1 MKKILLII
9 LLINNFTS
17 FSQSY
22 NLQTGINF
30 YDAGKYDESLD
41 FLNKEIAQNPKES
54 QAYFYNSL
62 IYAAKDE
69 LAKALTQV
77 NLAIQF
83 NQTNDTLLCKY
94 WQAKGNVYVKLKDTV
109 KFESAY
115 ENAIKLAPSDVD
127 VYIHRATNYFQL
139 ELYDKVL
146 IDLKK
151 ALEIDEVNSDALV
164 LKARVYEKQKKY
176 EEVIKQSDYLISLS
190 VELPAAYILKSYA
203 NFYLDRF
210 DEAINE
216 AYNALLVDDKNTDM
230 QDNFVI
236 YSKKNFTLGLAKI
249 SRLIKES
256 PLNHSFLAIRSQIFS
271 AKKDYKNAI
280 KDYNTILELN
290 THSEI
295 SKYYS
300 QRGQVYEE
308 MGKHQMAIHDFTK
321 SISFD
326 TAGSAYD
333 FGYRGD
339 ANRLMGNYL
348 AAVKDFDQA
357 IELNPEEPWFYY
369 SRGWVKDE
377 FMHDSMGGLADYN
390 ASIDLDKNYTYTYLH
405 RGRLYVKKLNEPLK
419 AQADFMKVIELDT
432 AFESSDNIRHY
443 AYFELGQNEKAKEW
457 INKIIKANPE
467 EGNYYDAACLYSLMK
482 MNKQSVAY
490 LDSSFQKGYR
500 DFVHISKDD
509 DLDNVRVL
517 KEFKSLVAKWKARF
531 NREQN
536 DIKLDLASNNLSS
549 KKSKTYRIPFKSN
562 FGGTFKVA
570 SKINGLPLN
579 MMFDTGSSD
588 ILISQTEVDF
598 MLKNGLL
605 SDKDFTGEIAYQLA
619 NGEFETSK
627 TLILKKVEFG
637 GLILKNVLAAVSK
650 NKDVGM
656 LFGQSD
662 MTRYGKITI
671 DNKKKEIIVVTN

>member
-1 MKKILLII
+1 MQKSILIF
-9 LLINNFTS
+9 LLFFSFQT

-22 NLQTGINF
+22 NLQTGINL
-30 YDAGKYDESLD
+30 YDAGKYDESLE
-41 FLNKEIAQNPKES
+41 FLNKEIAHNPKES

-62 IYAAKDE
+62 IYVEKDE

-83 NQTNDTLLCKY
+83 NQSNDTLLCKY
-94 WQAKGNVYVKLKDTV
+94 WQAKGNVYVKLKDTL
-109 KFESAY
+109 KFENAY
-115 ENAIKLAPSDVD
+115 EKAIKLAPTNID
-127 VYIHRATNYFQL
+127 VYVHRATNYFTL
-139 ELYDKVL
+139 ELYDKAF

-164 LKARVYEKQKKY
+164 LKARVFEKQKKY

-203 NFYLDRF
+203 NFYLNRF
-210 DEAINE
+210 DEAIND
-216 AYNALLVDDKNTDM
+216 AYNALLVDDKNRDM

-256 PLNHSFLAIRSQIFS
+256 PLNHSFLAIRSQIFT

-280 KDYNTILELN
+280 KDYNTIIELN
-290 THSEI
+290 SQSDL

-308 MGKHQMAIHDFTK
+308 MGLHQMAINDFTK
-321 SISFD
+321 SISYD
-326 TAGSAYD
+326 TLTSAYE

-339 ANRLMGNYL
+339 ANRLIGNYS

-357 IELNPEEPWFYY
+357 IELQPEEPWFYY

-377 FMHDSMGGLADYN
+377 FLHDAMGGLADYN

-405 RGRLYVKKLNEPLK
+405 RGRLYAKKLNEPLK
-419 AQADFMKVIELDT
+419 AQVDFMKVIELDT
-432 AFESSDNIRHY
+432 AIESSDNIRHY

-482 MNKQSVAY
+482 MNKQSLAY

-517 KEFKSLVAKWKARF
+517 KEFKSLVAKWKERF
-531 NREQN
+531 NGEQN
-536 DIKLDLASNNLSS
+536 GIKSDLFSRNLLNT
-549 KKSKTYRIPFKSN
+549 KPRTYKIPFKPN
-562 FGGTFKVA
+562 LGGTYEVA
-570 SKINGLPLN
+570 SKINGLLLN
-579 MMFDTGSSD
+579 MTFDTGSAD
-588 ILISQTEVDF
+588 ISISQTEVDF

-605 SDKDFTGEIAYQLA
+605 SEKDFNGERMYELA
-619 NGEFETSK
+619 NGELEMCK
-627 TLILKKVEFG
+627 TLILKRVEFG
-637 GLILKNVLAAVSK
+637 GLIIKNVQAGVVK
-650 NKDVGM
+650 NKSAGM
-656 LFGQSD
+656 LFGQSA
-662 MTRYGKITI
+662 MSRYGKITI

>member
-1 MKKILLII
+1 MQKSLLIF
-9 LLINNFTS
+9 LLFFSFQT

-62 IYAAKDE
+62 IYVEKDE

-94 WQAKGNVYVKLKDTV
+94 WQAKGNVYVKLKDTL
-109 KFESAY
+109 KFENAY
-115 ENAIKLAPSDVD
+115 EKAIKLTPTNVD
-127 VYIHRATNYFQL
+127 VYVHRATNYFTL
-139 ELYDKVL
+139 ELYDKAL

-164 LKARVYEKQKKY
+164 LKTRIYEKQKKY

-210 DEAINE
+210 DEAIND
-216 AYNALLVDDKNTDM
+216 AYNALLVDDKNRDM

-256 PLNHSFLAIRSQIFS
+256 PLNHSFLAIRSQIFT

-290 THSEI
+290 THNEN

-308 MGKHQMAIHDFTK
+308 MGMHQMAINDFTK

-326 TAGSAYD
+326 TSTSAYE

-339 ANRLMGNYL
+339 ANRLIGNYS

-369 SRGWVKDE
+369 RRGWVKDE
-377 FMHDSMGGLADYN
+377 FMHDSIGGLADYK
-390 ASIDLDKNYTYTYLH
+390 ASIELDKNYAYAYLH
-405 RGRLYVKKLNEPLK
+405 RGRLYAKKLNEPLN
-419 AQADFMKVIELDT
+419 AQRDFKKVIELDT
-432 AFESSDNIRHY
+432 VIESSGNIRHY
-443 AYFELGQNEKAKEW
+443 AYFELGQIEKAKDW

-482 MNKQSVAY
+482 MNKQSLAY

-517 KEFKSLVAKWKARF
+517 KEFKSLVTKWKERF

-536 DIKLDLASNNLSS
+536 GIKLDLASNHVSS
-549 KKSKTYRIPFKSN
+549 KKTRTFRIPFKSN

-605 SDKDFTGEIAYQLA
+605 NEKDFAGEIAYQLA

-637 GLILKNVLAAVSK
+637 GLVLKNVLAAVSK

-656 LFGQSD
+656 LFGQSA
-662 MTRYGKITI
+662 MSRYGKITI

>member
-1 MKKILLII
+1 MRKSLLIF
-9 LLINNFTS
+9 LLFFSFQT

-22 NLQTGINF
+22 NLQSGINNF
-30 YDAGKYDESLD
+30 KEDKYDEALD
-41 FLNKEIAQNPKES
+41 FFTKEIAQNPKES

-62 IYAAKDE
+62 IYVEKDE
-69 LAKALTQV
+69 LAKALAQV

-109 KFESAY
+109 KFENAY
-115 ENAIKLAPSDVD
+115 EQAIKLAPTDVD
-127 VYIHRATNYFQL
+127 VYVHRATNYFQL
-139 ELYDKVL
+139 ELYDKAL

-164 LKARVYEKQKKY
+164 LKTRIYEKQKKY

-216 AYNALLVDDKNTDM
+216 AYNALLVDDKNRDM

-256 PLNHSFLAIRSQIFS
+256 PLNHSFLSIRSQIFT

-280 KDYNTILELN
+280 KDYNTIIELN
-290 THSEI
+290 SQSDL

-300 QRGQVYEE
+300 QRGQVFEE
-308 MGKHQMAIHDFTK
+308 MGMHQLAIHDFTK
-321 SISFD
+321 SISYD
-326 TAGSAYD
+326 TSTSAYE

-339 ANRLMGNYL
+339 ANRLIGNYS

-357 IELNPEEPWFYY
+357 IELAPEEPWFYY
-369 SRGWVKDE
+369 RRGWVKDE
-377 FMHDSMGGLADYN
+377 FLHDSIGGLADYN
-390 ASIDLDKNYTYTYLH
+390 ASIDLDKKYTITYLH
-405 RGRLYVKKLNEPLK
+405 RGRLYAKKLNEPLK
-419 AQADFMKVIELDT
+419 AKADFKKVIELDT
-432 AFESSDNIRHY
+432 VIESSGNIRHY

-517 KEFKSLVAKWKARF
+517 KEFKSLVTKWKERF
-531 NREQN
+531 NLEQN
-536 DIKLDLASNNLSS
+536 GIKSDLSS
-549 KKSKTYRIPFKSN
+549 KNSSYTKPRTYKIPFKPN
-562 FGGTFKVA
+562 LGGTYEVA

-579 MMFDTGSSD
+579 MTFDTGSAD
-588 ILISQTEVDF
+588 ISISQTEVDF

-605 SDKDFTGEIAYQLA
+605 SDKDFNGERMYELA
-619 NGEFETSK
+619 NGELEICK

-637 GLILKNVLAAVSK
+637 GLILKNVQAGVVK
-650 NKDVGM
+650 NKNAGM
-656 LFGQSD
+656 LFGQSA
-662 MTRYGKITI
+662 MSRYGKITI
-671 DNKKKEIIVVTN
+671 DNNKKVIIITTK

>member
-94 WQAKGNVYVKLKDTV
+94 WQAKGNVYVKLKDTL

-115 ENAIKLAPSDVD
+115 EKAIKLAPTNVD
-127 VYIHRATNYFQL
+127 VYVHRATNYFQL
-139 ELYDKVL
+139 ELYDKAL

-164 LKARVYEKQKKY
+164 LKTRIYEKQKKY

-216 AYNALLVDDKNTDM
+216 AYNALLVDDKNRDM

-256 PLNHSFLAIRSQIFS
+256 PLNHSFLAIRSQIFT

-280 KDYNTILELN
+280 KDYNTIIELN
-290 THSEI
+290 SQSDL

-300 QRGQVYEE
+300 QRGQVFEE
-308 MGKHQMAIHDFTK
+308 MGMHQLAIHDFTK
-321 SISFD
+321 SISYD
-326 TAGSAYD
+326 TSTSAYE

-339 ANRLMGNYL
+339 ANRLIGNYS
-348 AAVKDFDQA
+348 AAVKDFNQA
-357 IELNPEEPWFYY
+357 IELAPEESWFYY
-369 SRGWVKDE
+369 RRGWVKDE
-377 FMHDSMGGLADYN
+377 FMHDSIGGLADYN
-390 ASIDLDKNYTYTYLH
+390 ASIDLDKNYTITYLH
-405 RGRLYVKKLNEPLK
+405 RGRLYAKKLNEPLK
-419 AQADFMKVIELDT
+419 AKADFKKVIELDT
-432 AFESSDNIRHY
+432 VIESSGNIRHY

-509 DLDNVRVL
+509 DLDNVRAL
-517 KEFKSLVAKWKARF
+517 KEFKSLVAKWKERF
-531 NREQN
+531 NGEQN
-536 DIKLDLASNNLSS
+536 GVKLDLASNHLSS
-549 KKSKTYRIPFKSN
+549 TKTRTFRIPFKPDL
-562 FGGTFKVA
+562 GGTYEVA
-570 SKINGLPLN
+570 SKINGLPLK
-579 MMFDTGSSD
+579 MMFDTGSAD
-588 ILISQTEVDF
+588 ISISQTEVDF

-605 SDKDFTGEIAYQLA
+605 SDKDFNGERMYELA
-619 NGEFETSK
+619 NGELEICK

-637 GLILKNVLAAVSK
+637 GLILKNVQAGVVK
-650 NKDVGM
+650 NKNAGM
-656 LFGQSD
+656 LFGQSA
-662 MTRYGKITI
+662 MSRYGKITI
-671 DNKKKEIIVVTN
+671 DNNKKVIIITTK

>member
-1 MKKILLII
+1 MRTLVFCLFISIQA
-9 LLINNFTS
+9 FG
-17 FSQSY
+17 QSY

-41 FLNKEIAQNPKES
+41 FLNKEIIQNPKES

-69 LAKALTQV
+69 LAKALAQV

-94 WQAKGNVYVKLKDTV
+94 WQAKGNVYVKLKDTL
-109 KFESAY
+109 KFENAY
-115 ENAIKLAPSDVD
+115 EKAIKLAPSNVE
-127 VYIHRATNYFQL
+127 VFIHRATNYFQF
-139 ELYDKVL
+139 ELYEKAL

-151 ALEIDEVNSDALV
+151 ALEIDEVNSEALV

-203 NFYLDRF
+203 NFYLNHF

-216 AYNALLVDDKNTDM
+216 AYNALLVDDKNMDM

-249 SRLIKES
+249 SRLIKDS
-256 PLNHSFLAIRSQIFS
+256 PLNHSFLAIRSQIFT

-280 KDYNTILELN
+280 KDYNTIIELN
-290 THSEI
+290 SQSDL

-300 QRGQVYEE
+300 QRGQVFEE
-308 MGKHQMAIHDFTK
+308 MGMHQLAINDFTK
-321 SISFD
+321 SISYD
-326 TAGSAYD
+326 TSTSAYE

-339 ANRLMGNYL
+339 ANRLIGNYS
-348 AAVKDFDQA
+348 AAVKDFNQA
-357 IELNPEEPWFYY
+357 IELAPEESWFYY
-369 SRGWVKDE
+369 RRGWVKDE
-377 FMHDSMGGLADYN
+377 FMHDSIGGLADYN
-390 ASIDLDKNYTYTYLH
+390 ASIELDKNYAYAYLH
-405 RGRLYVKKLNEPLK
+405 RGRLYAKKLNEPLN
-419 AQADFMKVIELDT
+419 AQRDFKKVIELDT
-432 AFESSDNIRHY
+432 VIESSGNIRHY
-443 AYFELGQNEKAKEW
+443 AYFELGENEKAKEW
-457 INKIIKANPE
+457 IHKIIKTNPE
-467 EGNYYDAACLYSLMK
+467 EVNYYDAACLYSLMK
-482 MNKQSVAY
+482 MNKQSLAY

-517 KEFKSLVAKWKARF
+517 KEFKSLVTKWKERF
-531 NREQN
+531 NLEQN
-536 DIKLDLASNNLSS
+536 GLKSDLSLKNSS
-549 KKSKTYRIPFKSN
+549 YTKPRTYKIPFKPN
-562 FGGTFKVA
+562 LGGTYEVA

-579 MMFDTGSSD
+579 MTFDTGSAD
-588 ILISQTEVDF
+588 ISISQTEVDF

-605 SDKDFTGEIAYQLA
+605 SDKDFNGERMYELA
-619 NGEFETSK
+619 NGALEMCR

-637 GLILKNVLAAVSK
+637 GLILKNVQAGVAK
-650 NKDVGM
+650 NKNAGM
-656 LFGQSD
+656 LFGQSA
-662 MTRYGKITI
+662 MSRYGKITI

>member
-22 NLQTGINF
+22 NLQSGINNF
-30 YDAGKYDESLD
+30 KEDKYDEALD
-41 FLNKEIAQNPKES
+41 FFTKEIAQNPKES

-69 LAKALTQV
+69 LAKALAQV

-94 WQAKGNVYVKLKDTV
+94 WQTKGNVYVKLKDTL
-109 KFESAY
+109 KFENAY
-115 ENAIKLAPSDVD
+115 ENAIKLYPTNVD
-127 VYIHRATNYFQL
+127 VYVHRATNYFQL
-139 ELYDKVL
+139 ELYDKAL

-203 NFYLDRF
+203 NFYLNHF

-216 AYNALLVDDKNTDM
+216 AYNALLVDDKNRDM

-249 SRLIKES
+249 SRLIKDS
-256 PLNHSFLAIRSQIFS
+256 PLNHSFLAIRSQIFT

-280 KDYNTILELN
+280 KDYNTIIELN
-290 THSEI
+290 SQSDL

-300 QRGQVYEE
+300 QRGQVFEE
-308 MGKHQMAIHDFTK
+308 MGMHQLAINDFTK
-321 SISFD
+321 SISYD
-326 TAGSAYD
+326 TSTSAYE

-339 ANRLMGNYL
+339 ANRLIGNYS
-348 AAVKDFDQA
+348 AAVKDYNQA
-357 IELNPEEPWFYY
+357 IELAPEESWFYY
-369 SRGWVKDE
+369 RRGWVKDE
-377 FMHDSMGGLADYN
+377 FMHDSIGGLADYN
-390 ASIDLDKNYTYTYLH
+390 ASIELDKNYAYAYLH
-405 RGRLYVKKLNEPLK
+405 RGRLYAKKLNEPLN
-419 AQADFMKVIELDT
+419 AQRDFKKVIELDT
-432 AFESSDNIRHY
+432 VIESSGNIRHY
-443 AYFELGQNEKAKEW
+443 AYFELGENEKAKEW
-457 INKIIKANPE
+457 IHKIIKTNPE

-482 MNKQSVAY
+482 MNKQSLAY

-517 KEFKSLVAKWKARF
+517 KEFKSLVTKWKERF
-531 NREQN
+531 NLEQN
-536 DIKLDLASNNLSS
+536 GLKSDLSLKNSS
-549 KKSKTYRIPFKSN
+549 YTKPRTYKIPFKPN
-562 FGGTFKVA
+562 LGGTYEVA
-570 SKINGLPLN
+570 SKINGIPLN
-579 MMFDTGSSD
+579 MTFDTGSAD
-588 ILISQTEVDF
+588 ISISQTEVDF

-605 SDKDFTGEIAYQLA
+605 SDKDFNGERMYELA
-619 NGEFETSK
+619 NGALEMCK

-637 GLILKNVLAAVSK
+637 GLILKNVQAGVAK
-650 NKDVGM
+650 NKNAGM
-656 LFGQSD
+656 LFGQSA
-662 MTRYGKITI
+662 MSRYGKITI
-671 DNKKKEIIVVTN
+671 DNKKKEIIIVTN

>member
-22 NLQTGINF
+22 NLQSGINNF
-30 YDAGKYDESLD
+30 KEDKYDEALD
-41 FLNKEIAQNPKES
+41 FFTKEIAQNPKES

-109 KFESAY
+109 KFENAY
-115 ENAIKLAPSDVD
+115 ENAIKLAPTNVD
-127 VYIHRATNYFQL
+127 VYVHRATNYFQF
-139 ELYDKVL
+139 ELYDKAL

-216 AYNALLVDDKNTDM
+216 AYNALLVDDKNRDM

-249 SRLIKES
+249 SRLIKDS
-256 PLNHSFLAIRSQIFS
+256 PLNHSFLTIRSQIFA

-280 KDYNTILELN
+280 KDYNTIIELN
-290 THSEI
+290 SQSDL

-300 QRGQVYEE
+300 QRGQVFEE
-308 MGKHQMAIHDFTK
+308 MGMHQLAINDFTK
-321 SISFD
+321 SISYD
-326 TAGSAYD
+326 TSTSAYE

-339 ANRLMGNYL
+339 ANRLIGNYS

-357 IELNPEEPWFYY
+357 IELAPEESWFYY
-369 SRGWVKDE
+369 RRGWVKDE
-377 FMHDSMGGLADYN
+377 FMHDSIGGLADYN
-390 ASIDLDKNYTYTYLH
+390 ASIELDKNYAYAYLH
-405 RGRLYVKKLNEPLK
+405 RGRLYAKKLNEPLN
-419 AQADFMKVIELDT
+419 AQRDFKKVIELDT
-432 AFESSDNIRHY
+432 AIESSDNIRHY
-443 AYFELGQNEKAKEW
+443 AYFELGQNEKAKDW

-482 MNKQSVAY
+482 MNKQSLAY

-517 KEFKSLVAKWKARF
+517 KEFKSLVTKWKERF
-531 NREQN
+531 NLEQN
-536 DIKLDLASNNLSS
+536 GLKSDLSLKNSS
-549 KKSKTYRIPFKSN
+549 YTKPRTYKIPFKPN
-562 FGGTFKVA
+562 LGGTYEVA

-579 MMFDTGSSD
+579 MTFDTGSAD
-588 ILISQTEVDF
+588 ISISQTEVDF

-605 SDKDFTGEIAYQLA
+605 SDKDFNGERMYELA
-619 NGEFETSK
+619 NGALEMCR

-637 GLILKNVLAAVSK
+637 GLILKNVQAGVAK
-650 NKDVGM
+650 NKNAGM
-656 LFGQSD
+656 LFGQSA
-662 MTRYGKITI
+662 MSRYGKITI

>member
-1 MKKILLII
+1 MRILAFCLLISI
-9 LLINNFTS
+9 QAFGQS
-17 FSQSY
+17 F

-41 FLNKEIAQNPKES
+41 FFTKEIAQNPKES

-94 WQAKGNVYVKLKDTV
+94 WQTKGNVYVKLKDTL
-109 KFESAY
+109 KFENAY
-115 ENAIKLAPSDVD
+115 ENAIKLASNNVD
-127 VYIHRATNYFQL
+127 VYVHRATNYFQL
-139 ELYDKVL
+139 ELYDKAL

-176 EEVIKQSDYLISLS
+176 EEVIKHSDYLISLS

-249 SRLIKES
+249 SRLIKDS
-256 PLNHSFLAIRSQIFS
+256 PLNHSFLAIRSQIFT
-271 AKKDYKNAI
+271 AKKDFKNAI

-300 QRGQVYEE
+300 QRGKIYEE
-308 MGKHQMAIHDFTK
+308 MGMHQMAIHDFTK

-326 TAGSAYD
+326 TAGAAYD

-339 ANRLMGNYL
+339 ANRLMGNYS

-357 IELNPEEPWFYY
+357 IELAPEEPWFYY
-369 SRGWVKDE
+369 RRGWVKDE
-377 FMHDSMGGLADYN
+377 FMHDSIGGLADYN

-405 RGRLYVKKLNEPLK
+405 RGRLYAKKLNEPLK

-517 KEFKSLVAKWKARF
+517 KEFKSLVVKWKARF

-536 DIKLDLASNNLSS
+536 GIKLDLASNNLSS

-562 FGGTFKVA
+562 YGGTFKVA

-637 GLILKNVLAAVSK
+637 GLILRNVLAAVSK

-656 LFGQSD
+656 LFGQSA

-671 DNKKKEIIVVTN
+671 DNKKKEIIIVTN

>member
-62 IYAAKDE
+62 IYLEKDE

-94 WQAKGNVYVKLKDTV
+94 WQTKGNVYVKLKDTL

-115 ENAIKLAPSDVD
+115 ENAIKLAPANVD
-127 VYIHRATNYFQL
+127 VYVHRATNYFQF
-139 ELYDKVL
+139 ELYDKAM

-203 NFYLDRF
+203 NFYLDRYY
-210 DEAINE
+210 EAINE
-216 AYNALLVDDKNTDM
+216 AYNALLVDDKNRDM

-249 SRLIKES
+249 SLLIKDS
-256 PLNHSFLAIRSQIFS
+256 PLNHSFLAIRSQIFA

-280 KDYNTILELN
+280 KDYNAIIELN
-290 THSEI
+290 SQSEL

-308 MGKHQMAIHDFTK
+308 MGMHQMAINDFTK

-326 TAGSAYD
+326 TAGSAYE

-339 ANRLMGNYL
+339 ANRLIGNYS

-357 IELNPEEPWFYY
+357 IGLAPEESWFYY
-369 SRGWVKDE
+369 RRGWVKDE
-377 FMHDSMGGLADYN
+377 FLHDSIEGLADYN
-390 ASIDLDKNYTYTYLH
+390 ASIELDKNYAYAYLH
-405 RGRLYVKKLNEPLK
+405 RGRLYAKKLNEPLN
-419 AQADFMKVIELDT
+419 AQRDFNKVIELDT
-432 AFESSDNIRHY
+432 AIESSGNIRHY
-443 AYFELGQNEKAKEW
+443 AYFEIGQNEKAKEW

-517 KEFKSLVAKWKARF
+517 KEFKSLVIKWKERF

-536 DIKLDLASNNLSS
+536 GIKSDLASNQLSS
-549 KKSKTYRIPFKSN
+549 TTTKTFRIHFKPDL
-562 FGGTFKVA
+562 GGTYEIG

-579 MMFDTGSSD
+579 MTFDTGASD

-598 MLKNGLL
+598 MLKNGFLNN
-605 SDKDFTGEIAYQLA
+605 SDFTGEKVYELA
-619 NGEFETSK
+619 NGSLETSK

-637 GLILKNVLAAVSK
+637 GLTLKNVRAGVTK
-650 NKDVGM
+650 NKNAGM
-656 LFGQSD
+656 LFGQSA
-662 MTRYGKITI
+662 MSRYGKITI
-671 DNKKKEIIVVTN
+671 DNNKKVIIITTK

>member
-1 MKKILLII
+1 MQKSLLIF
-9 LLINNFTS
+9 LLFFSFQT

-62 IYAAKDE
+62 IYVEKFE
-69 LAKALTQV
+69 LAKALTQI

-94 WQAKGNVYVKLKDTV
+94 WQAKGNVYVKLKDTL

-115 ENAIKLAPSDVD
+115 ENAIKLAPTNVD
-127 VYIHRATNYFQL
+127 VYVHRATNYFTL
-139 ELYDKVL
+139 ELYDKAL

-151 ALEIDEVNSDALV
+151 ALEINEVNSDALV
-164 LKARVYEKQKKY
+164 LKARTYEKQKKY

-190 VELPAAYILKSYA
+190 VELPAAHILKSYA

-216 AYNALLVDDKNTDM
+216 AYNALLVDDKNRDM

-249 SRLIKES
+249 SRLIKDS
-256 PLNHSFLAIRSQIFS
+256 PLNHSFLAIRSQIFT
-271 AKKDYKNAI
+271 AKKDFKNAI
-280 KDYNTILELN
+280 KDYNTIIELN
-290 THSEI
+290 SQSDF

-300 QRGQVYEE
+300 QRGQVFEE
-308 MGKHQMAIHDFTK
+308 MGMHELAIHDFTK
-321 SISFD
+321 SISYD
-326 TAGSAYD
+326 TSTSAYE

-339 ANRLMGNYL
+339 ANRLMGNYS

-357 IELNPEEPWFYY
+357 IGLAPEESWFYY
-369 SRGWVKDE
+369 RRGWVKDE
-377 FMHDSMGGLADYN
+377 FMHDSIGGLADYN
-390 ASIDLDKNYTYTYLH
+390 ASIELDKNYAYAYLH
-405 RGRLYVKKLNEPLK
+405 RGRLYAKKLNEPLN
-419 AQADFMKVIELDT
+419 AQRDFKKVIELDT
-432 AFESSDNIRHY
+432 VIESSGNIRHY
-443 AYFELGQNEKAKEW
+443 AYFELGENEKAKQW

-517 KEFKSLVAKWKARF
+517 KEFKSLVTKWNARF
-531 NREQN
+531 NLEQN
-536 DIKLDLASNNLSS
+536 GVKLDLASNHLSS
-549 KKSKTYRIPFKSN
+549 TKTRTFRIPFKPDL
-562 FGGTFKVA
+562 GGTYEVA
-570 SKINGLPLN
+570 SKINGLPLK
-579 MMFDTGSSD
+579 MMFDTGSAD
-588 ILISQTEVDF
+588 ISISQTEVDF

-605 SDKDFTGEIAYQLA
+605 SDKDFNGERMYELA
-619 NGEFETSK
+619 NGELEICK

-637 GLILKNVLAAVSK
+637 GLILKNVQAGVVK
-650 NKDVGM
+650 NKNAGM
-656 LFGQSD
+656 LFGQSA
-662 MTRYGKITI
+662 MSRYGKITI
-671 DNKKKEIIVVTN
+671 DNNKKVIIITTK

>member
-41 FLNKEIAQNPKES
+41 YLNKEIAQNPKES

-62 IYAAKDE
+62 IYVEKDE
-69 LAKALTQV
+69 LSKALTQV
-77 NLAIQF
+77 NLAIRF
-83 NQTNDTLLCKY
+83 NQSNDTLLCKY

-109 KFESAY
+109 KFENAY
-115 ENAIKLAPSDVD
+115 EKAIKLTPTNVD
-127 VYIHRATNYFQL
+127 VYVHRATNYFTL
-139 ELYDKVL
+139 ELYDKAL

-151 ALEIDEVNSDALV
+151 ALEMDEVNSDALV
-164 LKARVYEKQKKY
+164 LKTRIYEKQKKY
-176 EEVIKQSDYLISLS
+176 EDVIKQSDYLISLS

-210 DEAINE
+210 DEAIND
-216 AYNALLVDDKNTDM
+216 AYNALLVDDKNRDM

-256 PLNHSFLAIRSQIFS
+256 PLNDSFLAIRSQIFT

-280 KDYNTILELN
+280 KDYNTIIELN
-290 THSEI
+290 SQSDL

-308 MGKHQMAIHDFTK
+308 MGMHQLAINDFTK
-321 SISFD
+321 SISYD
-326 TAGSAYD
+326 TSTSAYE

-357 IELNPEEPWFYY
+357 IELQPEESWFYY
-369 SRGWVKDE
+369 RRGWVKDE
-377 FMHDSMGGLADYN
+377 FMHDSIGGLADYN
-390 ASIDLDKNYTYTYLH
+390 ASIELDKNYAYTYLH
-405 RGRLYVKKLNEPLK
+405 RGRLYAKKLNEPLN
-419 AQADFMKVIELDT
+419 AQRDFKKVIELDT
-432 AFESSDNIRHY
+432 VIESSGNIRHY

-482 MNKQSVAY
+482 MNKQSLAY

-517 KEFKSLVAKWKARF
+517 KEFKSLVTKWKERF

-536 DIKLDLASNNLSS
+536 GFKSDLSSRNLSYT
-549 KKSKTYRIPFKSN
+549 KPRTYKIPFKPN
-562 FGGTFKVA
+562 LGGTYEVT

-579 MMFDTGSSD
+579 MTFDTGSAD
-588 ILISQTEVDF
+588 IYISQTEVDF

-605 SDKDFTGEIAYQLA
+605 SDKDFNGERMYELA
-619 NGEFETSK
+619 NGALEMCK

-637 GLILKNVLAAVSK
+637 GLILKNVQAGVTK
-650 NKDVGM
+650 NKSAGM
-656 LFGQSD
+656 LFGQSA
-662 MTRYGKITI
+662 MSRYGKITI

>member
-22 NLQTGINF
+22 NLQSGINNF
-30 YDAGKYDESLD
+30 KEDKYDEALD
-41 FLNKEIAQNPKES
+41 FFTKEIAQNPKES

-62 IYAAKDE
+62 IYSAKDE

-109 KFESAY
+109 KFENAY
-115 ENAIKLAPSDVD
+115 EQAIKLAPNNVD
-127 VYIHRATNYFQL
+127 VYVHRATNYFQF
-139 ELYDKVL
+139 ELYDKAL

-203 NFYLDRF
+203 NFYMDRF

-216 AYNALLVDDKNTDM
+216 AYNALLVDDKNRDM

-256 PLNHSFLAIRSQIFS
+256 PLNHSFLAIRSQIFT

-308 MGKHQMAIHDFTK
+308 MGMHQMAINDFAK

-326 TAGSAYD
+326 TAGAAYD

-339 ANRLMGNYL
+339 ANRLMGNYS

-369 SRGWVKDE
+369 RRGWVKDE
-377 FMHDSMGGLADYN
+377 FLHDSIGGLADYN
-390 ASIDLDKNYTYTYLH
+390 ASIDLDKNYTITYLH
-405 RGRLYVKKLNEPLK
+405 RGRLYAKKLNDPLK
-419 AQADFMKVIELDT
+419 AKADFKKVIELDT
-432 AFESSDNIRHY
+432 VIESSGNIRHY

-517 KEFKSLVAKWKARF
+517 KEFKSLVTKWKERF
-531 NREQN
+531 NLEQN
-536 DIKLDLASNNLSS
+536 GIKSDLSS
-549 KKSKTYRIPFKSN
+549 KNSSYTKPRTYKIPFKPN
-562 FGGTFKVA
+562 LGGTYEVA
-570 SKINGLPLN
+570 SKINGLPLK
-579 MMFDTGSSD
+579 MMFDTGSAD
-588 ILISQTEVDF
+588 ISISQTEVDF

-605 SDKDFTGEIAYQLA
+605 SDKDFNGERMYELA
-619 NGEFETSK
+619 NGELEICK

-637 GLILKNVLAAVSK
+637 GLILKNVQAGVVK
-650 NKDVGM
+650 NKNAGM
-656 LFGQSD
+656 LFGQSA

-671 DNKKKEIIVVTN
+671 DNNKKVIIITTK

>member
-1 MKKILLII
+1 MRKSLLIF
-9 LLINNFTS
+9 LLFFSFQT

-22 NLQTGINF
+22 NLQSGINNF
-30 YDAGKYDESLD
+30 TEDKYDEALD
-41 FLNKEIAQNPKES
+41 FFTKEIAQNPKES

-94 WQAKGNVYVKLKDTV
+94 WQTKGNVYVKLKDTL
-109 KFESAY
+109 KFENAY
-115 ENAIKLAPSDVD
+115 EKAIKLAPTNVD
-127 VYIHRATNYFQL
+127 VYVHRATNYFQF
-139 ELYDKVL
+139 ELYDKAL

-151 ALEIDEVNSDALV
+151 VLEIDEVNSDALV

-249 SRLIKES
+249 SRLIKDS
-256 PLNHSFLAIRSQIFS
+256 PLNHSFLAIRSQIFA

-308 MGKHQMAIHDFTK
+308 MGMHQMAIHDFTK

-326 TAGSAYD
+326 TAGAAYD

-339 ANRLMGNYL
+339 ANRLMGNYS

-377 FMHDSMGGLADYN
+377 FLHDSMGGLADYN

-405 RGRLYVKKLNEPLK
+405 RGRLYAKKLNEPLK
-419 AQADFMKVIELDT
+419 AKADFMKVIELDT

-482 MNKQSVAY
+482 MNKQSLAY

-517 KEFKSLVAKWKARF
+517 KEFKSLVTKWKERF
-531 NREQN
+531 NLEQN
-536 DIKLDLASNNLSS
+536 GIKSDLSS
-549 KKSKTYRIPFKSN
+549 KNSSYTKPRTYKIPFKPN
-562 FGGTFKVA
+562 LGGTYEVA

-579 MMFDTGSSD
+579 MTFDTGSAD
-588 ILISQTEVDF
+588 ISISQTEVDF

-605 SDKDFTGEIAYQLA
+605 SDKDFNGERMYELA
-619 NGEFETSK
+619 NGALEMCK

-637 GLILKNVLAAVSK
+637 GLILKNVQAGVAK
-650 NKDVGM
+650 NKNAGM
-656 LFGQSD
+656 LFGQSA
-662 MTRYGKITI
+662 MSRYGKITI
-671 DNKKKEIIVVTN
+671 DNKKKEIIIVTN